1 MSTFLTFLKLTHGTH
16 GYSVSTTHIARE
28 KFLSSYMGTHVYYW
42 ENKDCIVLYCINKF
56 QHKLLNDWF
65 TV

>member
-1 MSTFLTFLKLTHGTH
+1 MSTFLTQNSHMG
-16 GYSVSTTHIARE
+16 THIARE

-42 ENKDCIVLYCINKF
+42 ENKDFIVLYCINKF

>member
-42 ENKDCIVLYCINKF
+42 ENKDCIVLY
-56 QHKLLNDWF
+56 
-65 TV
+65 

>member
-1 MSTFLTFLKLTHGTH
+1 MSTFLIQNSPMG
-16 GYSVSTTHIARE
+16 THIARE

-42 ENKDCIVLYCINKF
+42 EKKDFIVLYCINKF